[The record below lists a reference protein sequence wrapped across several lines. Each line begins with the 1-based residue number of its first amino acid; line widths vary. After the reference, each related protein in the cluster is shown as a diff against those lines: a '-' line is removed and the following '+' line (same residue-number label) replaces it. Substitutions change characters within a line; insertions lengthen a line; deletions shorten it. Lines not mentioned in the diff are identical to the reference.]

1 MCNKKR
7 YTCILAAVRNVKSGS
22 PWLVLLFTLPRAQA
36 SGRVD
41 VWRRLKRTGALALES
56 GGYLLPDSQENR
68 EKFEWLAESARH
80 YKGTAMVL
88 AVREIGEMS
97 AQDLRKR
104 FVEARE
110 RDYSAIIAEAKKI
123 RPAAVGSHAEIV
135 RLRKRLQ
142 DVMAI
147 DYFGG
152 PMRERAEAVVEKLAG
167 KPITLAKKGPSAI
180 KSEFLDRVWQTR
192 PRPGID
198 RSASAWL
205 ITNFIDPKARFKFAQ
220 EPMAGTVRFDMY
232 QPGGFGHR
240 GDECTFE
247 TLLHDFKLQSKQLKV
262 LAEMIHDADLKDE
275 KYGRTEAIAV
285 DKILKGWMS
294 KGMPDNELLNK
305 GMELID
311 GLYRSIG

>member
-1 MCNKKR
+1 MK
-7 YTCILAAVRNVKSGS
+7 NVKNGN

-41 VWRRLKRTGALALES
+41 VWRRLKRTGAVPLES

-68 EKFEWLAESARH
+68 EKFEWLAESVRH
-80 YKGTAMVL
+80 YKGTALVL
-88 AVREIGEMS
+88 AVREIGEVS
-97 AQDLRKR
+97 AEDLRTR
-104 FVEARE
+104 FTEARAP
-110 RDYSAIIAEAKKI
+110 DYTAIIAEAKKI
-123 RPAAVGSHAEIV
+123 RPAATGSHAEIT

-142 DVMAI
+142 DVTAI

-167 KPITLAKKGPSAI
+167 KPITQAKKGPSAI
-180 KSEFLDRVWQTR
+180 KPEFLNRVWQTR

-220 EPMAGTVRFDMY
+220 ESIAGTVRFDMY

-247 TLLHDFKLQSKQLKV
+247 TLLHEFKLQTKQLKV

-275 KYGRTEAIAV
+275 KYGRTEAVAV

-294 KGMPDNELLNK
+294 KGMPDDELLSK

>member
-1 MCNKKR
+1 
-7 YTCILAAVRNVKSGS
+7 VRNVKSAS
-22 PWLVLLFTLPRAQA
+22 PWLVLLFTLPRVQA

-41 VWRRLKRTGALALES
+41 VWRRLKRTGSLPLES
-56 GGYLLPDSQENR
+56 GGYLLPDSHENR
-68 EKFEWLAESARH
+68 EKFEWLAESVRH
-80 YKGTAMVL
+80 YKGTALVL
-88 AVREIGEMS
+88 AVHEIGEV
-97 AQDLRKR
+97 APEDLRKR
-104 FVEARE
+104 FIEARGP
-110 RDYSAIIAEAKKI
+110 DYAGIISDTKKI
-123 RPAAVGSHAEIV
+123 RPAAAGSHAEIM

-142 DVMAI
+142 EVTAI

-152 PMRERAEAVVEKLAG
+152 PMRERAEAAVEKLGGIHIA
-167 KPITLAKKGPSAI
+167 PAKKGPSAT
-180 KSEFLDRVWQTR
+180 KNEFVNRVWQTR

-205 ITNFIDPKARFKFAQ
+205 IVNFIDAKARFKFAQ
-220 EPMAGTVRFDMY
+220 EPIAGAVRFDMY
-232 QPGGFGHR
+232 QPGGFGHC

-247 TLLHDFKLQSKQLKV
+247 TLLHEFKLQSKPLKV

-294 KGMPDNELLNK
+294 KGMPDDQLLGK

>member
-1 MCNKKR
+1 M
-7 YTCILAAVRNVKSGS
+7 NVKNAN

-41 VWRRLKRTGALALES
+41 VWRRLKRTGALPLES

-68 EKFEWLAESARH
+68 EKFEWLAESVRH
-80 YKGTAMVL
+80 YKGTALVL
-88 AVREIGEMS
+88 AVHEVGEVS
-97 AQDLRKR
+97 AQDLRKQ
-104 FVEARE
+104 FTEARE
-110 RDYSAIIAEAKKI
+110 PDYAVIIAAAKKI
-123 RPAAVGSHAEIV
+123 RMAAAGSHAEIV

-142 DVMAI
+142 EVQSI

-167 KPITLAKKGPSAI
+167 KPITVSKKGPPAI
-180 KSEFLDRVWQTR
+180 KTEFRNRVWQTR

-220 EPMAGTVRFDMY
+220 EPIPGTVRFDMY
-232 QPGGFGHR
+232 QAGGFGHR

-247 TLLHDFKLQSKQLKV
+247 TLLREFKLQGKSFKV

-275 KYGRTEAIAV
+275 KYGRTEAMVV
-285 DKILKGWMS
+285 DRVLKGWMS
-294 KGMPDNELLNK
+294 KGMPDDDLLSK

>member
-1 MCNKKR
+1 
-7 YTCILAAVRNVKSGS
+7 VRNVTNEN
-22 PWLVLLFTLPRAQA
+22 PWLVLLFTLPRTQA

-41 VWRRLKRTGALALES
+41 VWRRLRRTGSVPLES
-56 GGYLLPDSQENR
+56 GGHLLPNSQENR
-68 EKFEWLAESARH
+68 EKFEWLAESVRN
-80 YKGTAMVL
+80 YKGTALVL
-88 AVREIGEMS
+88 SVHSVGELTREE
-97 AQDLRKR
+97 LRKQ
-104 FVEARE
+104 FIEARTP
-110 RDYSAIIAEAKKI
+110 DYTAIAAEAKKI
-123 RPAAVGSHAEIV
+123 KRDAPGSHGETI

-142 DVMAI
+142 DVAAI

-152 PMRERAEAVVEKLAG
+152 PMRDRAETAVEKLVGFHAAPT
-167 KPITLAKKGPSAI
+167 KKRSTVAKN
-180 KSEFLDRVWQTR
+180 EFTNRVWQTR

-205 ITNFIDPKARFKFAQ
+205 IVNYIDPKATFKFAQ
-220 EPMAGTVRFDMY
+220 EPIEGAVRFDMY

-247 TLLHDFKLQSKQLKV
+247 TLVTEFKLQGKSLKV

-294 KGMPDNELLNK
+294 KGMPDNELLGK